1 MLYHFYLFLFTN
13 FSIEKFFGTIV
24 LLALVVGIVRT
35 GGAGLF
41 RYTLIPLVPVEAYL
55 MSPGYACSHG
65 GFFKRADA
73 MSGMC
78 QGAPYN
84 AYLNKNFGMD
94 LWYIYA
100 LYAGIFLF
108 AIWPIISRIYW
119 DLKGEAFEDAS
130 YMKQAELQREES
142 ERISRVKQIGPM

>member
-1 MLYHFYLFLFTN
+1 MLYHFYLWLFTDL
-13 FSIEKFFGTIV
+13 SIGKFFGIIA
-24 LLALVVGIVRT
+24 LLGLVVVIVRT
-35 GGAGLF
+35 GGAQLF
-41 RYTLIPLVPVEAYL
+41 RLALIPLVPVEAYL
-55 MSPGYACSHG
+55 MSPGHACSYG

-73 MSGMC
+73 MAGMC

-84 AYLNKNFGMD
+84 AYLNQNFGLN

-119 DLKGEAFEDAS
+119 DLKNEAFQDAS
-130 YMKQAELQREES
+130 YIKQAQFQREES